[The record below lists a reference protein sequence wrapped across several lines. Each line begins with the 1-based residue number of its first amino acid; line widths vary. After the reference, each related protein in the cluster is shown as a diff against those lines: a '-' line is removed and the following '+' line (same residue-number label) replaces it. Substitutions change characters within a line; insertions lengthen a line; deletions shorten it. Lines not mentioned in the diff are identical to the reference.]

1 MDNKKFQELVLQQLN
16 MLTTD
21 IKGIKST
28 VSKLEVDTENLT
40 TDMKDI
46 KSTVSKLEVDT
57 ENLTTDMKDIKSTV
71 SKLEVD
77 IENKVIEKIRALFD
91 DREVQNERLDRI
103 EDKLDKISTDT
114 SYLVAR
120 VARLENL
127 AKQP

>member
-21 IKGIKST
+21 IKG
-28 VSKLEVDTENLT
+28 
-40 TDMKDI
+40 
-46 KSTVSKLEVDT
+46 
-57 ENLTTDMKDIKSTV
+57 IKSTV

-127 AKQP
+127 AKQPRNNENESIADDY